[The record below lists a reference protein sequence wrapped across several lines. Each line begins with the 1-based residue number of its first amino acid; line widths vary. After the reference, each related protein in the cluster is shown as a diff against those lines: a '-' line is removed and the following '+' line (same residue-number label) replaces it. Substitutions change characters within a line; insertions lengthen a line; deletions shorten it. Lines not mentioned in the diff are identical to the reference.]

1 MAKNQI
7 FNINRR
13 ETLKKS
19 FLFSAMAM
27 FGGFTSYFPSQ
38 SNAQQNQNIQTKSDI
53 LIVYFTRSGNTRVVA
68 NKLQQSLNANMFEL
82 VPAIPYPIDYRQNVA
97 EASYEKEN
105 NILRKIKS
113 SIDSFAQYQT
123 IYLGFPIWG
132 GTLPSII
139 KSFLNEYDLSQKT
152 LIPFI
157 THGNYGVGD
166 SLSVIQ
172 EYVPNA
178 YISSAYIE
186 QCDQER
192 DTIENVENWLNNV
205 NI

>member
-1 MAKNQI
+1 MKQKNK
-7 FNINRR
+7 INRR
-13 ETLKKS
+13 EAVKQS
-19 FLFSAMAM
+19 FLFTSMIAI
-27 FGGFTSYFPSQ
+27 GGLPTYFPLKT
-38 SNAQQNQNIQTKSDI
+38 NAQQKQDRQISSDI

-68 NKLQQSLNANMFEL
+68 NKLQQSLNADIFEL
-82 VPAIPYPIDYRQNVA
+82 IPAIPYSVDYRKNVA
-97 EASYEKEN
+97 EAANEKEKGLLRAIKNPIN
-105 NILRKIKS
+105 NL
-113 SIDSFAQYQT
+113 AQYKT
-123 IYLGFPIWG
+123 IYLGFPVWG

-166 SLSVIQ
+166 SLSIVQ
-172 EYVPNA
+172 EHVPNA
-178 YISSAYIE
+178 HISSAYIE

-192 DTIENVENWLNNV
+192 DTIENIENWLNNT

>member
-19 FLFSAMAM
+19 FLFSAVAM
-27 FGGFTSYFPSQ
+27 VGGLTSNFPSQ
-38 SNAQQNQNIQTKSDI
+38 SNAQQNIKTPSDI

-68 NKLQQSLNANMFEL
+68 KKLQQSLNANMFEL
-82 VPAIPYPIDYRQNVA
+82 IPAIPYPIDYRQNVA
-97 EASYEKEN
+97 EATREKEN
-105 NILRKIKS
+105 NIYREING
-113 SIDSFAQYQT
+113 SIDNFAQFQT

-132 GTLPSII
+132 GSPPSII
-139 KSFLNEYDLSQKT
+139 KSFLSTYDLSQKT

-157 THGNYGVGD
+157 THGNYGIGN
-166 SLSVIQ
+166 SLSVLQ
-172 EYVPNA
+172 QLAPNTNILTA
-178 YISSAYIE
+178 YTE

-192 DTIENVENWLNNV
+192 DTIENVESWLNRINL
-205 NI
+205 

>member
-1 MAKNQI
+1 MAKKQI

-19 FLFSAMAM
+19 FLFSVVAMV
-27 FGGFTSYFPSQ
+27 GGLTSNFPSQ
-38 SNAQQNQNIQTKSDI
+38 SNAQQNIKTPSDI

-82 VPAIPYPIDYRQNVA
+82 IPAIPYPIDYRQNVA
-97 EASYEKEN
+97 EATREKEN
-105 NILRKIKS
+105 NIYREING
-113 SIDSFAQYQT
+113 SIDNFAQFQT

-132 GTLPSII
+132 GSPPSII
-139 KSFLNEYDLSQKT
+139 KSFLSTYDLSQKT

-157 THGNYGVGD
+157 THGNYGIGN
-166 SLSVIQ
+166 SLSVLQ
-172 EYVPNA
+172 QLAPNTNILTA
-178 YISSAYIE
+178 YTE

-192 DTIENVENWLNNV
+192 DTIENVELWLNRINL
-205 NI
+205 

>member
-19 FLFSAMAM
+19 FLFSAVAM
-27 FGGFTSYFPSQ
+27 VGGLTSNFPSQ
-38 SNAQQNQNIQTKSDI
+38 SSAQKNLNTPVSSDI

-68 NKLQQSLNANMFEL
+68 KKLQQSLNANMFEL
-82 VPAIPYPIDYRQNVA
+82 IPAIPYPIDYRQNVA
-97 EASYEKEN
+97 EATREKEN
-105 NILRKIKS
+105 NIYREING
-113 SIDSFAQYQT
+113 SIDNFAQFQT

-132 GTLPSII
+132 GSPPSII
-139 KSFLNEYDLSQKT
+139 KSFLSTYDLSQKT

-157 THGNYGVGD
+157 THGNYGIGN
-166 SLSVIQ
+166 SLSVLQ
-172 EYVPNA
+172 QLAPNTNILTA
-178 YISSAYIE
+178 YTE

-192 DTIENVENWLNNV
+192 DTIENVESWLNRINL
-205 NI
+205 